1 MGQGSVGWNARSR
14 MMRGGAYGI
23 EGLSTE
29 VFARSS
35 FWGRE
40 KVERSDNQAL
50 RVTFQLFLD
59 LVVS

>member
-1 MGQGSVGWNARSR
+1 MGQGSAGWSARSR

-40 KVERSDNQAL
+40 KAEGRQSSAESHL
-50 RVTFQLFLD
+50 QLFLD